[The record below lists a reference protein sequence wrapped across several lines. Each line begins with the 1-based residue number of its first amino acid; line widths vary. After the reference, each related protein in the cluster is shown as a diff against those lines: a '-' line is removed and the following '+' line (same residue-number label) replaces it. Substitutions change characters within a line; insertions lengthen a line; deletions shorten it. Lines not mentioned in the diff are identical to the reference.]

1 MDKRTVVAAYRRGY
15 INLQE
20 CAQILGLDS
29 LQVQRIIEASGQAV
43 TGEADSKRR
52 LALADRAMR
61 G

>member
-29 LQVQRIIEASGQAV
+29 LQMQRIIEASGPALLA
-43 TGEADSKRR
+43 EAGRKHR
-52 LALADRAMR
+52 LS
-61 G
+61 GS